1 MYVVKPIMRLKSY
14 WLEAVLVSSVA
25 ALGCHWWYLSANAK
39 PAKHEAAV
47 LVTNSTTV
55 KVNKTAAP
63 ERSQSAASLN
73 YRIESYHSNAMKGER
88 TYGVILPPGYKQHPK
103 QRYPVIFLLHGGHGG
118 PMDWLQPQ
126 KGNAPSTLQTLYR
139 TGKLAPSIV
148 ITPDGNDQRGSNSH
162 WDPDY
167 FDGPNGK
174 VATAIG
180 DELVKV
186 VQSRYRTLPAP
197 TAWAI
202 GGLSSGAWGAL
213 NIGLH
218 YPNHFGTLFSHS
230 GYFVDKSGP
239 QNSPME
245 LVKALSQHDRKRIS
259 IYIDSGTADKRYLSQ
274 AEQFHQRLQQQGIK
288 SALMVFPGSHSWRYW
303 REHLSDS
310 LSFVERKFQAA
321 AVFQTQKYA
330 DRR

>member
-1 MYVVKPIMRLKSY
+1 MRLKNY
-14 WLEAVLVSSVA
+14 WLKAIVLCS
-25 ALGCHWWYLSANAK
+25 ALVLGSHWHQVVNARS
-39 PAKHEAAV
+39 PKHEAFHPVMDTRVA
-47 LVTNSTTV
+47 
-55 KVNKTAAP
+55 KANKTASP
-63 ERSQSAASLN
+63 SQSQSTSSLK
-73 YRIESYHSNAMKGER
+73 YRIESYYSNAMQGER
-88 TYGVILPPGYKQHPK
+88 TYGVVLPPGYDQHPK

-118 PMDWLQPQ
+118 PIDWLQPQ
-126 KGNAPSTLQTLYR
+126 KGNAPSTLQTLYQAGR
-139 TGKLAPSIV
+139 LTPSIV
-148 ITPDGNDQRGSNSH
+148 ITPDGNDQRGSNGR

-167 FDGPNGK
+167 FDGPHGK

-197 TAWAI
+197 VVWAI

-218 YPNHFGTLFSHS
+218 YPNHFAVLFSHS

-245 LVKALSQHDRKRIS
+245 FVKTLSQQDRKRIR

-274 AEQFHQRLQQQGIK
+274 SEQFYQRLQQQGIK
-288 SALMVFPGSHSWRYW
+288 STLMTFPGSHSWRYW

-310 LSFVERKFQAA
+310 LAFVEKQFQVA
-321 AVFQTQKYA
+321 AVSQIRKYA
-330 DRR
+330 DRK

>member
-1 MYVVKPIMRLKSY
+1 MRLRNP
-14 WLEAVLVSSVA
+14 WLETVILCFAL
-25 ALGCHWWYLSANAK
+25 ALGCHWWHLSAHAK
-39 PAKHEAAV
+39 LAKHETTAPVA
-47 LVTNSTTV
+47 NSTIAKAN
-55 KVNKTAAP
+55 KVTSP
-63 ERSQSAASLN
+63 ERSQSAASSK

-88 TYGVILPPGYKQHPK
+88 TYGVVLPPGYEQHPH
-103 QRYPVIFLLHGGHGG
+103 QRYPVIFLLHGGHGN

-126 KGNAPSTLQTLYR
+126 KGNAPATLQTLYQA
-139 TGKLAPSIV
+139 GKLTPSIV
-148 ITPDGNDQRGSNSH
+148 ITPDGNDQRGSNAH

-186 VQSRYRTLPAP
+186 IQSRYRTLPAP
-197 TAWAI
+197 AAWAI

-245 LVKALSQHDRKRIS
+245 LVKVLSQRDRKRIS

-274 AEQFHQRLQQQGIK
+274 SQQFYQRLQQQGIH
-288 SALMVFPGSHSWRYW
+288 SAFMAFPGAHSWRYW

-310 LSFVERKFQAA
+310 LSFVEKQFQMAGISQA
-321 AVFQTQKYA
+321 RQYA
-330 DRR
+330 DRK